1 MNVAGKSLQ
10 DIYDAGSRRLEE
22 LQASQKSALNDTSD
36 GHLDARVKVEPE
48 SLKQLEDKTK
58 ELEEEIR
65 NYLSR
70 GLERV
75 EKTVNAE
82 SQQNERYIGRLVE
95 SLVLLSKKFSESIG
109 QLREAAESELNDSC
123 SDSEDIFA
131 AHSRSIKSQ
140 LTDEGATSID
150 SCRTSG
156 SEAQH
161 SLASTVDD
169 SWQSVFEAETD
180 AADGLINEFDE
191 DIEQVE
197 SRADGSRIKLQERLN
212 EKLLAIE
219 ERSSEATASIRT
231 NVDQLIDQSERH
243 AFAADVR
250 LKEKFSSLLFENST
264 SFDELASRATSEM
277 VSLHESSMA
286 DLSMKSQELS
296 REMDTLAETVTD
308 SAMTKSGALQQNGS
322 EMIASYTN
330 ELHERLEANK
340 DFHKDLESEREQ
352 LVSEIYEELV
362 DVKAKFE
369 EKLTALAKSTL
380 ETMRNIC
387 SEAETA
393 IATAQQTCASECKTQ
408 ATSRQE
414 EIEETTKKFIDKIT
428 STKAAALVAINKAA
442 GATGDDAAEAALS
455 KKSKGS
461 KGDSAN
467 GDTASGDI
475 TASAETSEPKDP
487 AQLLAELD
495 DGETPH
501 SLRPSETMV
510 GLESRKRKKDR
521 KNSDKRSSGDKK

>member
-22 LQASQKSALNDTSD
+22 LQNSQKTTLNDTSD
-36 GHLDARVKVEPE
+36 GHLEARVKVEPE
-48 SLKQLEDKTK
+48 SLKQLEDRTK
-58 ELEEEIR
+58 ELEDEIR
-65 NYLSR
+65 AYLSR

-75 EKTVNAE
+75 EKTVSAE

-123 SDSEDIFA
+123 SDNEDIFA
-131 AHSRSIKSQ
+131 AHTRSIKSQ

-161 SLASTVDD
+161 SLASTIDD
-169 SWQSVFEAETD
+169 SWQSLFEAETD
-180 AADGLINEFDE
+180 ATDGLINEFDD

-197 SRADGSRIKLQERLN
+197 NGADSSRNKVQERLN
-212 EKLLAIE
+212 EKLLAIQ
-219 ERSSEATASIRT
+219 ERSEEATASIRT

-296 REMDTLAETVTD
+296 REMDTLAETVTE
-308 SAMTKSGALQQNGS
+308 SAMTKSTTLQQTGT
-322 EMIASYTN
+322 EMIDGYTN
-330 ELHERLEANK
+330 ELNERLEANK
-340 DFHKDLESEREQ
+340 LFHKDLESEREQ

-362 DVKAKFE
+362 DVKSKFE

-393 IATAQQTCASECKTQ
+393 ISSAQQNCASECKAQ
-408 ATSRQE
+408 ASSRQE
-414 EIEETTKKFIDKIT
+414 EIESTCKKFIDKIS
-428 STKAAALVAINKAA
+428 STKASALVAINKAA
-442 GATGDDAAEAALS
+442 GAIGDDVAEAAV
-455 KKSKGS
+455 KKGKSNGKT
-461 KGDSAN
+461 DSGN
-467 GDTASGDI
+467 NQDTAGGD
-475 TASAETSEPKDP
+475 AAPAEAVAAKDP

-501 SLRPSETMV
+501 SSRPSETMV